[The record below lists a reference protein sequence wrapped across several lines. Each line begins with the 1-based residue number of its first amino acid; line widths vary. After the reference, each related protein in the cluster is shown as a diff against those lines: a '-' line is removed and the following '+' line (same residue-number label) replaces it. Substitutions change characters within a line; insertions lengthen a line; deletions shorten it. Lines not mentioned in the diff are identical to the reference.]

1 MQPKLMRS
9 ETDKM
14 FGGVC
19 GGIAA
24 YLNVDS
30 ILVRFAF
37 IMLIFASGIGVPLY
51 LILMFLMPKDEI
63 ASIPLHEEDWHV
75 EQEIKITEEDIDNL
89 KNEAQTAEQGAH
101 PQGPIIFAIV
111 LITTGLYLLA
121 QNMGFL
127 GWLNIGWLGPL
138 LIIGIGLFVI
148 YRRRQ
153 PENEE

>member
-1 MQPKLMRS
+1 MQSKLVRS

-14 FGGVC
+14 VAGVC

-37 IMLIFASGIGVPLY
+37 LMLIFASGIGIPLY
-51 LILMFLMPKDEI
+51 LILIFLMPPESENTGGNYQADWEI
-63 ASIPLHEEDWHV
+63 EE
-75 EQEIKITEEDIDNL
+75 EIKIYDDET
-89 KNEAQTAEQGAH
+89 TAVKGDELRPVGRPH

-111 LITTGLYLLA
+111 LIAVGFYLLA

-127 GWLNIGWLGPL
+127 GWLDIGWFGPL
-138 LIIGIGLFVI
+138 LIIGIGLYTI

-153 PENEE
+153 

>member
-9 ETDKM
+9 DSDKM

-24 YLNVDS
+24 YLDVDA

-37 IMLIFASGIGVPLY
+37 IMLIFASGIGIPLY
-51 LILMFLMPKDEI
+51 FILMFIMPEDDNT
-63 ASIPLHEEDWHV
+63 IPLHEEDWQV

-89 KNEAQTAEQGAH
+89 KNEAQTAERGAH

-111 LITTGLYLLA
+111 LITAGLYLLG
-121 QNMGFL
+121 QNMGLL
-127 GWLNIGWLGPL
+127 GWLNIGWFGPL

-153 PENEE
+153 